1 MVSVPLGPGDSL
13 LFPIAWR
20 VAEPNPRRSSR
31 WPMIVWETKGLD
43 VIRTSK
49 ARIEGRRV
57 MNNFEANLVPVVVEE
72 TGRGDR
78 SFDIYSKLLNER
90 IVFLGTPFDDNV
102 ANLIT
107 AQLLH
112 LEAENHDKDISLYVN
127 CGGGDITALFA
138 IYDTMQ
144 YVKPDVSTIVMGEA
158 GATAAVL
165 VLAGAKGKRYALP
178 HSRVMLHQ
186 PYGGAEG
193 QAVDVE
199 IQAKEITRN
208 RQLLEDIVARH
219 TDQPL
224 ERVSRDTDRDFTLN
238 AKEALEYGVVDE
250 VITTR

>member
-1 MVSVPLGPGDSL
+1 
-13 LFPIAWR
+13 
-20 VAEPNPRRSSR
+20 
-31 WPMIVWETKGLD
+31 
-43 VIRTSK
+43 
-49 ARIEGRRV
+49 
-57 MNNFEANLVPVVVEE
+57 MNNIEANLVPVLVEE
-72 TGRGDR
+72 TGRGEQ

-112 LEAENHDKDISLYVN
+112 LEAENHDKDINLYVN
-127 CGGGDITALFA
+127 SGGGDITALFA

-158 GATAAVL
+158 GAAAAVL

-199 IQAKEITRN
+199 IQANEITRN
-208 RQLLEDIVARH
+208 RQLLEDLIARH
-219 TDQPL
+219 TGQPL
-224 ERVSRDTDRDFTLN
+224 EKVSKDTDRDFILS
-238 AKEALEYGVVDE
+238 AKGAVEYGVVDE